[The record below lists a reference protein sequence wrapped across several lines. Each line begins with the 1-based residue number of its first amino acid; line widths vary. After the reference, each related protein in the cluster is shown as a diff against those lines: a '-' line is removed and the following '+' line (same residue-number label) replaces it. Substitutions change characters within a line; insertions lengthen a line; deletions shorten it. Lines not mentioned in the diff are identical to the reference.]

1 VKKSA
6 ETPAACPARLPGGF
20 LNRCAKVSAAL
31 LFLAAFAGGAARAAC
46 TVSATGLAF
55 GPYDVFAPVPLDTTG
70 TVTVTCDRNPRAAIT
85 ISIGPSPVSGGFRPR
100 QMRHVVL
107 PDRLNYNLF
116 TSPSLGTVWGDG
128 SSGTSTVVLRRVRRR
143 RPVTATI
150 YGRIPPGQNVSVGAY
165 SDALTVTIT
174 P

>member
-1 VKKSA
+1 M
-6 ETPAACPARLPGGF
+6 
-20 LNRCAKVSAAL
+20 NRCATASAAL
-31 LFLAAFAGGAARAAC
+31 LFLAAFAGGARAAC
-46 TVSATGLAF
+46 TVSTTGLAF

-70 TVTVTCDRNPRAAIT
+70 TVTVSCDRNPHAAIT
-85 ISIGPSPVSGGFRPR
+85 VSIGPSTVSGGFRPR

-128 SSGTSTVVLRRVRRR
+128 SAGTSTVVLRRIRGR
-143 RPVTATI
+143 RPVVTTI
-150 YGRIPPGQNVSVGAY
+150 FGRIPPGQNVSVGAY
-165 SDALTVTIT
+165 SDALTVTIN